1 MNIANLL
8 YAPFGNNIVIGPHIR
23 RQLEHMRKV
32 LPPSFLGRRMDD
44 LGCGDG
50 RVTVL
55 LNDVFQP
62 VGLRGFDVSPA
73 LVRKARTRGVDAEIL
88 DLDCDM
94 PRGELAILWGVLHH
108 LDDPHGCLRRV
119 QDNYELVCVREPL
132 SGSSRA
138 CFELGSPLEEE
149 ELAALLGDSLPGAQV
164 LGCRDCLFAFLDRSD
179 ESSARPV
186 SDAARHEAV
195 PA

>member
-23 RQLEHMRKV
+23 RQLEDLKEA

-55 LNDVFQP
+55 LNEVFQP
-62 VGLRGFDVSPA
+62 VGLRGFDISPA

-88 DLDCDM
+88 DLECDV
-94 PRGELAILWGVLHH
+94 PQGELAVLWGVLHH
-108 LDDPHGCLRRV
+108 LDDPHSCLRRV
-119 QDNYELVCVREPL
+119 QDNYDLVCVREPL
-132 SGSSRA
+132 SGPSRV
-138 CFELGSPLEEE
+138 CFELGSPLVED
-149 ELAALLGDSLPGAQV
+149 ELAALLSDSLPGAQV
-164 LGCRDCLFAFLDRSD
+164 LGCRDCLFALLDGRD
-179 ESSARPV
+179 ESSAKLVSHPAHRETVPV
-186 SDAARHEAV
+186 
-195 PA
+195 